1 VNNNTTSPEEAS
13 FFQDQPE
20 ALPPPD
26 YSEARRPNKIRTMSR
41 FRRFKRKVD
50 YFHFEVA
57 PWIGWAALITAL
69 VTGIIY
75 GIPWTKR
82 MYHNIEAYRRFT
94 AQQAVVVQ
102 NPATSPLASPPAPTV
117 KTEIPPAIT
126 AKPVEDQ
133 WIKHKV
139 EENEWSIPILRQYG
153 YKKGSDQQA
162 AFKLMLDEP
171 RNAKIKQLTNDFNNL
186 SAGQEIWI
194 PKTLQAI
201 VAAAA
206 K

>member
-1 VNNNTTSPEEAS
+1 
-13 FFQDQPE
+13 
-20 ALPPPD
+20 
-26 YSEARRPNKIRTMSR
+26 
-41 FRRFKRKVD
+41 
-50 YFHFEVA
+50 
-57 PWIGWAALITAL
+57 
-69 VTGIIY
+69 
-75 GIPWTKR
+75 
-82 MYHNIEAYRRFT
+82 
-94 AQQAVVVQ
+94 
-102 NPATSPLASPPAPTV
+102 
-117 KTEIPPAIT
+117 
-126 AKPVEDQ
+126 
-133 WIKHKV
+133 V